1 MDVTLATLYFSVY
14 TVVSCS
20 MRKWTAMAKDF
31 YSVLDIPPFTS
42 KEEIREAYLRLAR
55 QYHPDVSEEPSAKK
69 HFEEISQA
77 YTILSNEET
86 RIFYNL
92 YFTGVQ
98 EEDQDDLERPLPWW
112 QKHGST
118 LTATIVLAGA
128 LIGLLIPFA
137 LRWITLNP

>member
-1 MDVTLATLYFSVY
+1 
-14 TVVSCS
+14 

-77 YTILSNEET
+77 YTILSDDEA

-98 EEDQDDLERPLPWW
+98 EEDQDDLESPLPWW
-112 QKHGST
+112 QKHSSK
-118 LTATIVLAGA
+118 LIVTMVLSGA
-128 LIGLLIPFA
+128 LTGLLISFA
-137 LRWITLNP
+137 LRWVTLSP